1 MASRWNR
8 REALAGYAFLLPNF
22 IGFLLFTS
30 LPVVASLA
38 LAFTKWDLL
47 SSPEFVG
54 LANFKSLLG
63 WHAAEAGAGFG
74 ANDPRFWYYCF
85 NTIYLMAGIPV
96 GMIVSLGLAVALN
109 QKLRGVVFF
118 RTIYFMPT
126 LSAGVAL
133 YILWRWIYDGDFGL
147 LNMLLGAL
155 GVAGPEYL
163 LEVAWARPALI
174 FMGLWIGAG
183 GFNMVLYLAGLQ
195 GIDPALYEAA
205 AIDGASPWQKFR
217 AITWPMLSPTTFF
230 IFIMSVI
237 AGFQAGFDQAYVMT
251 KGGPF
256 ESTMTIS
263 YYIYKLA
270 FAWNHMGMAA
280 AVSWVLFLA
289 ILIATLFNWR
299 QGGRLVH
306 Y

>member
-1 MASRWNR
+1 M
-8 REALAGYAFLLPNF
+8 PNF

-30 LPVVASLA
+30 LPVLASLI
-38 LAFTKWDLL
+38 LAFTRWDLL
-47 SSPEFVG
+47 TPPEFVG
-54 LANFKSLLG
+54 LANFRTLLG
-63 WHAAEAGAGFG
+63 FHVADGGLQ

-85 NTIYLMAGIPV
+85 NTVYLMMGIPV
-96 GMIVSLGLAVALN
+96 GMALSLLLALALN
-109 QKLRGVVFF
+109 QKLRGIVVF

-147 LNMLLGAL
+147 LNMLLAKVGID
-155 GVAGPEYL
+155 GPNYL
-163 LEVAWARPALI
+163 YSVAWAKPALI
-174 FMGLWIGAG
+174 FMGLWVGAG
-183 GFNMVLYLAGLQ
+183 GFNMILYLAGLQ
-195 GIDPALYEAA
+195 GINPELYEAA
-205 AIDGASPWQKFR
+205 AIDGASSWQKFR
-217 AITWPMLSPTTFF
+217 HITWPMLSPTTFF

-237 AGFQAGFDQAYVMT
+237 SGFQAGFDQAFIMT

-280 AVSWVLFLA
+280 AVSWVLFMV
-289 ILIATLFNWR
+289 ILLVTLFNWR